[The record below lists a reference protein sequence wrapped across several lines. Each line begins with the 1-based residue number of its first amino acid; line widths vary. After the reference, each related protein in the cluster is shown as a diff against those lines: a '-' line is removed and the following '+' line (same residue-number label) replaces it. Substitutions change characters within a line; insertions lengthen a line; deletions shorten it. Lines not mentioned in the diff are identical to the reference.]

1 MARGDGRGLEV
12 SCGVWGLRAPAH
24 TPAPGASP
32 RLGASSA
39 PLPAAGAGGAE
50 PWGAPGAIAGE
61 AAPGSPGR
69 PGKAHTAVEPR
80 ARVYACPE
88 GWRRCERGCTRAQ
101 PGTLEPSTL
110 NVCSAPAELGGQ
122 GPAPSAHLA
131 IQPIPCNKRQH
142 LTELR
147 TSPSLLLLRHRPAL
161 PRLRLLLA
169 LLPVLGPCQR
179 AQPQAGLQE
188 AGLSFKEQRAAA
200 KKPPP
205 STLHL
210 QPGCRSWAT
219 KTQPQGRRVD
229 GGGGGRPEEAPGQ
242 NCREQPRAA
251 LGGGRPHSSFTNLP
265 APTARAAGQFFPF
278 CCKAGTRMQQPPEPN
293 PHQAAR

>member
-1 MARGDGRGLEV
+1 MHVGTAR
-12 SCGVWGLRAPAH
+12 H
-24 TPAPGASP
+24 
-32 RLGASSA
+32 
-39 PLPAAGAGGAE
+39 AGAFHTECMQRPPSEGPHAPCPRRAGG
-50 PWGAPGAIAGE
+50 
-61 AAPGSPGR
+61 
-69 PGKAHTAVEPR
+69 T
-80 ARVYACPE
+80 
-88 GWRRCERGCTRAQ
+88 
-101 PGTLEPSTL
+101 
-110 NVCSAPAELGGQ
+110 
-122 GPAPSAHLA
+122 APSAHLA

-147 TSPSLLLLRHRPAL
+147 TSPSLLLLRLRPAL

-205 STLHL
+205 STPRL

-219 KTQPQGRRVD
+219 KTQPQGRRVE
-229 GGGGGRPEEAPGQ
+229 GGEGQRRLLARTAGSSHKQPWVEAGPTPASPICQLRQQGLQDSFASPSAAKQVPGCNRPQ
-242 NCREQPRAA
+242 NR
-251 LGGGRPHSSFTNLP
+251 T
-265 APTARAAGQFFPF
+265 
-278 CCKAGTRMQQPPEPN
+278 